1 MSQDHLNSQPGD
13 DNNTSLRD
21 EPFESDTKKIVKRHL
36 ENKDDVITEEDIRS
50 VRVGMTPPLDDATE
64 EALEER
70 EEKIADRKTI
80 DEDGTP
86 GGQKVTPWDI
96 VEPEE

>member
-13 DNNTSLRD
+13 DNHTGQRG
-21 EPFESDTKKIVKRHL
+21 EPFESDTQKIVKRHL
-36 ENKDDVITEEDIRS
+36 ENKDDVITEEDIRNI
-50 VRVGMTPPLDDATE
+50 RVGMTPPLDEATE

-70 EEKIADRKTI
+70 EEKTADRKAI
-80 DEDGTP
+80 DEDEIK
-86 GGQKVTPWDI
+86 GGQKLTPWDV

>member
-1 MSQDHLNSQPGD
+1 MSQDRLNPQPGD
-13 DNNTSLRD
+13 ENNTSGTG
-21 EPFESDTKKIVKRHL
+21 EQFQSDKQKIVKRHL
-36 ENKDDVITEEDIRS
+36 ENKDDVITEEDIRN

-80 DEDGTP
+80 DEDVTP